1 MRARTLLLLTVSFI
15 VSLALRAEDVYR
27 FRGVNSQ
34 GKYQETGL
42 LTSWPAEGLTP
53 KWQYTELG
61 DGWSGVTKDG
71 RHLYVNCLS
80 DSEAGQESVL
90 CLNLQGKKVWQTS
103 TGIQWA
109 KSHSSARATP
119 TFCDGRILVYSGGG
133 ELCCLDAKDG
143 RLLWKS
149 ELAQKYGTA
158 FGGWG
163 LAESVV
169 AQDGKVFVTV
179 AGKKASAVALKLSD
193 GSVLWE
199 AAPTRDRGA
208 YVTPVLYEKQLIM
221 LTAKIVFAAD
231 IDSGKILWQESYA
244 DAAETGGKGGI
255 NCNTPLLKGRKL
267 LLAAGYDQGGVMF
280 EILPNA
286 KGLKKLW
293 LNKDLD
299 PHHGGMVELNGRI
312 YASNWLNNSSGNW
325 ICVDWNTGR
334 TIYETPWAKLGKGSI
349 ITADGML
356 YVYEEKRGTLAL
368 VKPGNEFTIVSSFP
382 ITYGTREHWSHPVI
396 SDGVLYLRRGTT
408 LAAFDLR
415 ANRGTGSGK
424 KSSQERRR

>member
-1 MRARTLLLLTVSFI
+1 MQSRILLLLTISLI
-15 VSLALRAEDVYR
+15 VSTALQAEDVYR
-27 FRGVNSQ
+27 FRGANSQ
-34 GKYQETGL
+34 GKFQETGL
-42 LTSWPAEGLTP
+42 LTSWPAEGLTS

-61 DGWSGVTKDG
+61 EGWSGVIKVG
-71 RHLYVNCLS
+71 RQLFVNCLS
-80 DSEAGQESVL
+80 ASDAGQESVL
-90 CLNLQGKKVWQTS
+90 CLDLQGKKVWQTS

-109 KSHSSARATP
+109 KSHTSARATP
-119 TFCDGRILVYSGGG
+119 TYSDGKILVYSGGG

-143 RLLWKS
+143 RLLWKT

-158 FGGWG
+158 VGSWG

-179 AGKKASAVALKLSD
+179 AGKTASAVALKLSD
-193 GSVLWE
+193 GSVVWE

-221 LTAKIVFAAD
+221 MTAKTVFAAD
-231 IDSGKILWQESYA
+231 SDSGKILWQESYA

-255 NCNTPLLKGRKL
+255 NCITPLLKGRQL
-267 LLAAGYDQGGVMF
+267 FLAAGYNQGGVMF

-299 PHHGGMVELNGRI
+299 PHHGGMVELDGRI
-312 YASNWLNNSSGNW
+312 YASNWLNNSIGNW
-325 ICVDWNTGR
+325 ICVDWNSGQ
-334 TIYETPWAKLGKGSI
+334 TIYDTPWEKLGKGSI

-356 YVYEEKRGTLAL
+356 YFYEEKRGTLAL
-368 VKPGNEFTIVSSFP
+368 VKPGKELAIVSSFP
-382 ITYGTREHWSHPVI
+382 ITYGTREHWSHPII
-396 SDGVLYLRRGTT
+396 SEGVLYLRRGTT

-415 ANRGTGSGK
+415 AKPGSDK
-424 KSSQERRR
+424 KASQDRRR